1 MRRSGPGA
9 RPQDETLKLEPAGA
23 AAPRDTPA
31 LRACP
36 PATDQ
41 ERQVPLGGRDQPDVQ
56 STVELT
62 IRARAGDQVAL
73 EALCLRCLKSLTRFA
88 AGRLP
93 PAVRGM
99 VETQDVVLEAVQRGM
114 GRLHEFEVRH
124 PGALIAYMRTIL
136 KNLIVDYVRV
146 VVRRPQQVSLDED
159 QADNGQSPL
168 QRVLDDEQIELYE
181 GALTC
186 LKPRDAALVTLK
198 IEEQLGYEDI
208 AVELGFPSANA
219 ARVATKRAVLRLAH
233 EMSRLSHATKGGAAH
248 PDPTQMR
255 DAS

>member
-1 MRRSGPGA
+1 MRAGRGA
-9 RPQDETLKLEPAGA
+9 RPHNATLGLEQANP
-23 AAPRDTPA
+23 AAPRDTAVVRSRPLA
-31 LRACP
+31 GEENL
-36 PATDQ
+36 
-41 ERQVPLGGRDQPDVQ
+41 QVPFGGREQPDLQ

-62 IRARAGDQVAL
+62 IRARAGDEVAL

-99 VETQDVVLEAVQRGM
+99 VDTQDVVLEAVQRGM

-136 KNLIVDYVRV
+136 KNLIVDHLRV
-146 VVRRPQQVSLDED
+146 VVRQPLQVSLDQD
-159 QADNGQSPL
+159 HADHGQSPL
-168 QRVLDDEQIELYE
+168 QRVLDEEQIELYE
-181 GALTC
+181 AALEC
-186 LKPRDAALVTLK
+186 LKPRDSALVTLK
-198 IEEQLGYEDI
+198 IEEQLAYEDI
-208 AVELGFPSANA
+208 AVELGLPSANA

-233 EMSRLSHATKGGAAH
+233 EMARLSQAKKDGEAVA
-248 PDPTQMR
+248 DRTQMK

>member
-1 MRRSGPGA
+1 MRSAGSGA
-9 RPQDETLKLEPAGA
+9 RPHNETVEFEQAGSA
-23 AAPRDTPA
+23 GPRD
-31 LRACP
+31 RSAC
-36 PATDQ
+36 
-41 ERQVPLGGRDQPDVQ
+41 QVPFGGRDHPDLQ
-56 STVELT
+56 STIELT

-136 KNLIVDYVRV
+136 KNLIVDHVRV

-159 QADNGQSPL
+159 QADHGLSPL

-181 GALTC
+181 AALEC
-186 LKPRDAALVTLK
+186 LKSRDAALVTLK

-208 AVELGFPSANA
+208 ATELGFPTANA

-233 EMSRLSHATKGGAAH
+233 EMSRLRQAKSTGAAS
-248 PDPTQMR
+248 PDRTHLR

>member
-1 MRRSGPGA
+1 MRAGPGA
-9 RPQDETLKLEPAGA
+9 RPHNETLGLEQAGP
-23 AAPRDTPA
+23 AAPRDTPV
-31 LRACP
+31 LRSRPVAS
-36 PATDQ
+36 
-41 ERQVPLGGRDQPDVQ
+41 EENLQVPFGVRDQPDLQ
-56 STVELT
+56 STIELT
-62 IRARAGDQVAL
+62 IRARAGDEVAL

-136 KNLIVDYVRV
+136 KNLIIDHLRV
-146 VVRRPQQVSLDED
+146 VVRQPQQVSLDQD
-159 QADNGQSPL
+159 HADHGQSPL
-168 QRVLDDEQIELYE
+168 QRVLDEEQIELYE
-181 GALTC
+181 GALEC

-233 EMSRLSHATKGGAAH
+233 EMARLSHAKSGGAAS
-248 PDPTQMR
+248 PDRTQMR